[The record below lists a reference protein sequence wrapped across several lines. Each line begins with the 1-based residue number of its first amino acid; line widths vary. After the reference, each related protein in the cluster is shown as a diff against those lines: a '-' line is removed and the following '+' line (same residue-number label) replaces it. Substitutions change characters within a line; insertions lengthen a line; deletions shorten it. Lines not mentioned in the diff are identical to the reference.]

1 MSSPPQTGPGEG
13 VGNEGDGAY
22 PGDRMRATRLAFR
35 TAIALALL
43 VSADNAARA
52 DTKTCIG
59 ISEEGQRQRADK
71 KLIAAKDLFDSC
83 SKDACPKIVR
93 DDCVGWAKEVDA
105 LLPSVL
111 FVVRDS
117 NGKDLQTASILIDG
131 SSSRIADGTAVPLDP
146 GTHALKVTAGA
157 RAQELSLVALEGE
170 KNRRVVVVLE
180 EPPPTKKPNARSP
193 AMAQR
198 AKREGVPVVPLV
210 VGGLSLVV
218 LGIGVF
224 FQVTANSENNKSN
237 DLIPSA
243 TKEVTANPS
252 CDVAKPDPSLC
263 PYTYS
268 VRSHHDAAKNDQTF
282 GLPMIGLGGAGV
294 IASGVF
300 LYLLWPRSA
309 SSSPK
314 AAGNRPGAWTLVP
327 SFAPA
332 NVGLGS
338 TLGLR
343 GAF

>member
-1 MSSPPQTGPGEG
+1 
-13 VGNEGDGAY
+13 
-22 PGDRMRATRLAFR
+22 MRATRLAFR
-35 TAIALALL
+35 AALALALL
-43 VSADNAARA
+43 VSAPNGARA

-93 DDCVGWAKEVDA
+93 DDCVGWVKEVEA

-117 NGKDLQTASILIDG
+117 NDKDLQTASILIDG
-131 SSSRIADGTAVPLDP
+131 SSSHIADGTAVPLDP

-157 RAQELSLVALEGE
+157 RAQELSLIVLEGE
-170 KNRRVVVVLE
+170 KQRRVIVVLE
-180 EPPPTKKPNARSP
+180 EPVPAKMPNPGPRTTTPPKR
-193 AMAQR
+193 
-198 AKREGVPVVPLV
+198 REGVPAVPLV
-210 VGGLSLVV
+210 VGGASLVV

-224 FQVTANSENNKSN
+224 FQVTAGAENDRANA
-237 DLIPSA
+237 LIPAA
-243 TKEVTANPS
+243 TTEVTANPS
-252 CDVAKPDPSLC
+252 CNVANPDQSRC

-268 VRSHHDAAKNDQTF
+268 VHSHHDAAKNDQTF
-282 GLPMIGLGGAGV
+282 GLPMIGLGATGV
-294 IASGVF
+294 IASSVF

-309 SSSPK
+309 ATSV
-314 AAGNRPGAWTLVP
+314 VP

-332 NVGLGS
+332 SVGLGS

-343 GAF
+343 AAF